1 MELLAELRKHILN
14 SPLKI
19 KADDLLTFAND
30 GQITSHQGED
40 NQHFAIRYDAKIIV
54 TDFGGA
60 PDTLFFIVL
69 QWLAQHNA
77 NHDQNP
83 IRFNAD
89 ILDHKTVD
97 LELIVSLEELVGA
110 NPVEGGIQLVHNG
123 VKPIDICPL
132 SATDWQLFIAP
143 DPDPVAEWIETGE

>member
-1 MELLAELRKHILN
+1 MELLANLREHILN

-19 KADDLLTFAND
+19 KPEDLLTFAND
-30 GQITSHQGED
+30 GQITSHQGD
-40 NQHFAIRYDAKIIV
+40 VNDHFSISYDAKIIV
-54 TDFGGA
+54 TDYTGSA
-60 PDTLFFIVL
+60 DTLFYIVL
-69 QWLAQHNA
+69 QWLKANNA
-77 NHDQNP
+77 NHSTTP

-89 ILDHKTVD
+89 IINHKTSDV
-97 LELIVSLEELVGA
+97 EIIVNLEENVGA

-132 SATDWQLFIAP
+132 SAINWQLFIAP